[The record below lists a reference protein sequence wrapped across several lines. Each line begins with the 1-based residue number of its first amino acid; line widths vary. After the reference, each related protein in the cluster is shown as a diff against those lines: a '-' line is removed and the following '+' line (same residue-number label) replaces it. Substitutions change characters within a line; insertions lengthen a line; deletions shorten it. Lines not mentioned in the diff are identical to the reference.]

1 MLNILKYGEI
11 MSLDIS
17 VIKTDS
23 NATKLCLLGSIDND
37 TFNNLKSKL
46 DEVIAAATGAIV
58 VDMAEVEMV
67 TSAGIG
73 VLTAALKLAQRKNVE
88 FAMVNLQPQ
97 VKKVFEIMRLMPI
110 LNVFESQL
118 ELDDYLKRI
127 QRRIQE
133 DGGFTSI

>member
-1 MLNILKYGEI
+1 MLKYGVNMGLE
-11 MSLDIS
+11 IS
-17 VIKTDS
+17 VLKT
-23 NATKLCLLGSIDND
+23 NANVNKVRLSGSIDND
-37 TFNNLKSKL
+37 TFRELESSLN
-46 DEVIAAATGAIV
+46 EVIATTSKAVV
-58 VDMAEVEMV
+58 VDMADVEMV

-73 VLTAALKLAQRKNVE
+73 VLTSALKLAQKRNLE
-88 FAMVNLQPQ
+88 FAMVELQPQ

>member
-1 MLNILKYGEI
+1 MGLE
-11 MSLDIS
+11 IS
-17 VIKTDS
+17 VLKT
-23 NATKLCLLGSIDND
+23 NANVNKVCLSGSIDND
-37 TFNNLKSKL
+37 TFGELKSSL
-46 DEVIAAATGAIV
+46 DEVIATTSRAIV
-58 VDMAEVEMV
+58 VDMADVEMV

-73 VLTAALKLAQRKNVE
+73 VLTAALKLAQKRNLE
-88 FAMVNLQPQ
+88 FAMVELQPQ